1 MHRSLH
7 RSHRTLALSVNRA
20 SGENAR
26 VSTVLPVNLD
36 DLLRCRAVES
46 ARVEF
51 KAGWDPKTTGFQVI
65 KTLCAFA
72 NDYHNLNGGY
82 VVIGVAEQDGRAA
95 LPPIGLDAAT
105 VETAQKWIRG
115 NCNRIDPE
123 YQPIMSPEFVSDR
136 AILVLWAPAS
146 ETKPHRAPGGP
157 GGALKYWIRLGP
169 ETVDAEANGML
180 KGLVEQTAR
189 VPWDDRRVHR
199 ARIEDLRVAKVRE
212 FLRDVRS
219 GLLDVPEAA
228 EIYRRLRITARAN
241 DHELP
246 RNVGLLFFSDDPE
259 AWFPGAR
266 IEVVEFPE
274 GAAGDVLHE
283 RVFRGGL
290 ADQLRDSLR
299 HLEGLV
305 QRQIRKEPDRIRAR
319 VSVSYPLRAL
329 REALVNAVYHRSYQP
344 DALEPTKVY
353 VYPDRIDV
361 TSYPGPVPG
370 IEPGHLVPGATVP
383 AAPARNRRIG
393 ELLKGLELAEGRL
406 TGLSKIFRAMEQNG
420 SQPPRFD
427 FDAGRTWFRASLPIH
442 PEYGTSSSW
451 SSTTRAAGW

>member
-1 MHRSLH
+1 M
-7 RSHRTLALSVNRA
+7 
-20 SGENAR
+20 
-26 VSTVLPVNLD
+26 
-36 DLLRCRAVES
+36 LR
-46 ARVEF
+46 
-51 KAGWDPKTTGFQVI
+51 
-65 KTLCAFA
+65 
-72 NDYHNLNGGY
+72 
-82 VVIGVAEQDGRAA
+82 
-95 LPPIGLDAAT
+95 
-105 VETAQKWIRG
+105 
-115 NCNRIDPE
+115 
-123 YQPIMSPEFVSDR
+123 
-136 AILVLWAPAS
+136 
-146 ETKPHRAPGGP
+146 
-157 GGALKYWIRLGP
+157 
-169 ETVDAEANGML
+169 
-180 KGLVEQTAR
+180 
-189 VPWDDRRVHR
+189 
-199 ARIEDLRVAKVRE
+199 
-212 FLRDVRS
+212 
-219 GLLDVPEAA
+219 
-228 EIYRRLRITARAN
+228 
-241 DHELP
+241 
-246 RNVGLLFFSDDPE
+246 
-259 AWFPGAR
+259 
-266 IEVVEFPE
+266 
-274 GAAGDVLHE
+274 E

-344 DALEPTKVY
+344 DAPEPTKVY

-442 PEYGTSSSW
+442 PEYGAASSSW
-451 SSTTRAAGW
+451 SSTTRATGW

>member
-1 MHRSLH
+1 M
-7 RSHRTLALSVNRA
+7 
-20 SGENAR
+20 
-26 VSTVLPVNLD
+26 STVLPVNLG

-95 LPPIGLDAAT
+95 LPPSRSKPPRNGSAAT
-105 VETAQKWIRG
+105 ATAST
-115 NCNRIDPE
+115 PE
-123 YQPIMSPEFVSDR
+123 YQPVMAPEFVSGR

-146 ETKPHRAPGGP
+146 ETKPHRAPDGP
-157 GGALKYWIRLGP
+157 GGASKYWIRLGP
-169 ETVDAEANGML
+169 ETVDAEANGMIEA
-180 KGLVEQTAR
+180 LVEQTAR

-228 EIYRRLRITARAN
+228 ETYRRLRITARAN

-266 IEVVEFPE
+266 IEIVEFPE
-274 GAAGDVLHE
+274 GAAGDVLRE

-290 ADQLRDSLR
+290 ADQLRDGLR
-299 HLEGLV
+299 HLEG
-305 QRQIRKEPDRIRAR
+305 
-319 VSVSYPLRAL
+319 
-329 REALVNAVYHRSYQP
+329 
-344 DALEPTKVY
+344 
-353 VYPDRIDV
+353 
-361 TSYPGPVPG
+361 
-370 IEPGHLVPGATVP
+370 
-383 AAPARNRRIG
+383 
-393 ELLKGLELAEGRL
+393 
-406 TGLSKIFRAMEQNG
+406 
-420 SQPPRFD
+420 
-427 FDAGRTWFRASLPIH
+427 
-442 PEYGTSSSW
+442 
-451 SSTTRAAGW
+451 

>member
-1 MHRSLH
+1 M
-7 RSHRTLALSVNRA
+7 
-20 SGENAR
+20 
-26 VSTVLPVNLD
+26 STVLAVNLD

-46 ARVEF
+46 ARVEL
-51 KAGWDPKTTGFQVI
+51 KAGWNPKTTGFQVL

-95 LPPIGLDAAT
+95 LPPSGLDAAT

-146 ETKPHRAPGGP
+146 ETKPHRAPDGP

-228 EIYRRLRITARAN
+228 EIY
-241 DHELP
+241 
-246 RNVGLLFFSDDPE
+246 
-259 AWFPGAR
+259 
-266 IEVVEFPE
+266 
-274 GAAGDVLHE
+274 
-283 RVFRGGL
+283 
-290 ADQLRDSLR
+290 
-299 HLEGLV
+299 
-305 QRQIRKEPDRIRAR
+305 
-319 VSVSYPLRAL
+319 
-329 REALVNAVYHRSYQP
+329 
-344 DALEPTKVY
+344 
-353 VYPDRIDV
+353 
-361 TSYPGPVPG
+361 
-370 IEPGHLVPGATVP
+370 
-383 AAPARNRRIG
+383 
-393 ELLKGLELAEGRL
+393 KGLELAEGRL
-406 TGLSKIFRAMEQNG
+406 TGFSKIFRAMEQNG

-442 PEYGTSSSW
+442 PEYGTASSSW
-451 SSTTRAAGW
+451 SSTTRATGW